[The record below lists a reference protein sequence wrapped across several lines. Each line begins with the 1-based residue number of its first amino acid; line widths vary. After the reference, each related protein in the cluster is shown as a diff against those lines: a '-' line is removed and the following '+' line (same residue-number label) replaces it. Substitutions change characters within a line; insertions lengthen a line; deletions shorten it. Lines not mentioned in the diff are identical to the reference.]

1 VKFQEY
7 MMTDSPHSAH
17 RRKKRFRLCAPE
29 LSLLALLAMA
39 LYSCVSRCQTP
50 TAVPAT
56 PVPAPAAGTPVS
68 NPTPALPANAT
79 GTPITL
85 EEAIRRAQVS
95 DVNYRTA
102 AANKSVAGLDKS
114 IARSALLPGVVY
126 HNAYIYT
133 KPGQQTST
141 NTEITGTTSTP
152 IFIANNSV
160 HEYISQGAV
169 TETIGVA
176 GIADYHRLSAE
187 AEASAARQEVA
198 RRGLVATVIS
208 NYFNVLAAE
217 RKLVVAQR
225 SADEAQRFYQLTQKL
240 EAGRE
245 VAHADVVKA
254 NLQLQQRQRDLSD
267 TGLAAEKARLDL
279 AVLLFP
285 DPLTPFTL
293 TNDLDQPSV
302 LPSKAEVQADG
313 ANNNPDLRAA
323 LQAARAAK
331 YELTAAKAA
340 YLPDLSLGYF
350 YGIDAPQFATKG
362 PNGVNNL
369 GYSAAVTL
377 DIPVWDWFA
386 TRSRVKQSAIRS
398 DLANVELTA
407 TQRQLVASLE
417 VLYNE
422 AAVAV
427 QQLASFDE
435 TVRTAAESLRL
446 TNLRYTA
453 GEATVLEVVDAQN
466 SYSAAEAAKVDAAVR
481 YHVAFGQL
489 QTLTGKLQ

>member
-1 VKFQEY
+1 
-7 MMTDSPHSAH
+7 MMTDSPYSAH
-17 RRKKRFRLCAPE
+17 GRKKRLRRCAPE
-29 LSLLALLAMA
+29 LSLLVGILAMA
-39 LYSCVSRCQTP
+39 LYPDISHSQTP
-50 TAVPAT
+50 AAVTAT
-56 PVPAPAAGTPVS
+56 PVSAPA
-68 NPTPALPANAT
+68 PALPAPAT

-85 EEAIRRAQVS
+85 DEAIQRAQSS

-102 AANKSVAGLDKS
+102 AATKSIAGLDKS

-126 HNAYIYT
+126 HNSYIYT
-133 KPGQQTST
+133 KPGQQSST
-141 NTEITGTTSTP
+141 NTAITGTTSVP

-169 TETIGVA
+169 TETIGLA

-198 RRGLVATVIS
+198 RRGLVATVIG
-208 NYFNVLAAE
+208 NYFGVQAAE

-225 SADEAQRFYQLTQKL
+225 SADEAQRFSQLTQKL

-254 NLQLQQRQRDLSD
+254 NLQLQQRQRDLAD
-267 TGLAAEKARLDL
+267 AGLAAEKARLDL

-285 DPLTPFTL
+285 DPLTPYTL
-293 TNDLDQPSV
+293 TNDLDQPSA
-302 LPSKAEVQADG
+302 LPTKAEVQADG
-313 ANNNPDLRAA
+313 AKNNPDLRAA
-323 LQAARAAK
+323 LQSARAAK
-331 YELTAAKAA
+331 FELNAAKAA

-350 YGIDAPQFATKG
+350 YGIDAPEFATKG
-362 PNGVNNL
+362 PDGTHNL
-369 GYSAAVTL
+369 GYSTVVTL

-386 TRSRVKQSAIRS
+386 THSRVKQSSIRS
-398 DLANVELTA
+398 DLAKVGLTA
-407 TQRQLVASLE
+407 TQRQLIASLE

-422 AAVAV
+422 AAVAL
-427 QQLASFDE
+427 QQVASFDE

-446 TNLRYTA
+446 TNLRYTG

-466 SYSAAEAAKVDAAVR
+466 SYSAAQAAQVDAAVR
-481 YHVAFGQL
+481 YHLAFGQL
-489 QTLTGKLQ
+489 QTLTGKLP

>member
-1 VKFQEY
+1 
-7 MMTDSPHSAH
+7 MTDSPHSALW
-17 RRKKRFRLCAPE
+17 RMKRFRPCAPGP
-29 LSLLALLAMA
+29 SLLV
-39 LYSCVSRCQTP
+39 CVVSLGLSPAIVRAQTP
-50 TAVPAT
+50 ATGATTAISAPS
-56 PVPAPAAGTPVS
+56 PAP
-68 NPTPALPANAT
+68 T

-85 EEAIRRAQVS
+85 EEAIQRAQSS
-95 DVNYRTA
+95 DVAYRTA
-102 AANKSVAGLDKS
+102 AAEKAVAGLDKS

-126 HNAYIYT
+126 HNQYIYT
-133 KPGQQTST
+133 KPGQQSST

-160 HEYISQGAV
+160 HEYISQGVV
-169 TETIGVA
+169 TETIGAA
-176 GIADYHRLSAE
+176 GIANYRRLSAE
-187 AEASAARQEVA
+187 AKASAARQEVA
-198 RRGLVATVIS
+198 RRGLVATVIG
-208 NYFNVLAAE
+208 NYFGLLAAE

-225 SADEAQRFYQLTQKL
+225 SADEAQRFSQLTQKL

-254 NLQLQQRQRDLSD
+254 NLQLQQRQRDLAD
-267 TGLAAEKARLDL
+267 AGLAAEKARLDL

-285 DPLTPFTL
+285 DPLTSYTL
-293 TNDLDQPSV
+293 ANALDQPYV
-302 LPSKAEVQADG
+302 LPSRDEVQAEG
-313 ANNNPDLRAA
+313 AKNNPDLRAA
-323 LQAARAAK
+323 MQAARAAK

-340 YLPDLSLGYF
+340 YLPDLSIEYF
-350 YGIDAPQFATKG
+350 YGIDAPQFALKG
-362 PNGVNNL
+362 PDGTNNL

-377 DIPVWDWFA
+377 DIPIWNWFA
-386 TRSRVKQSAIRS
+386 THSRVKQSAVRS

-417 VLYNE
+417 ELYNE

-427 QQLASFDE
+427 QQVGSFDE

-453 GEATVLEVVDAQN
+453 GEASVLDVVDAQN

>member
-1 VKFQEY
+1 
-7 MMTDSPHSAH
+7 MTDSSHSAH
-17 RRKKRFRLCAPE
+17 RRKNRFRQCAPE
-29 LSLLALLAMA
+29 LSLLVAVVGTV
-39 LYSCVSRCQTP
+39 LYPCVSLCQTP
-50 TAVPAT
+50 TVVPAT
-56 PVPAPAAGTPVS
+56 APPVTGLPGTAATGTPVS
-68 NPTPALPANAT
+68 APIPASAQAT

-85 EEAIRRAQVS
+85 DEAIRRAQIS

-126 HNAYIYT
+126 RNAYIYT
-133 KPGQQTST
+133 KPGQQAST

-152 IFIANNSV
+152 IFIASNSV
-160 HEYISQGAV
+160 HEYVSQGAV
-169 TETIGVA
+169 TETIGIA

-198 RRGLVATVIS
+198 RRGLVATVIG

-225 SADEAQRFYQLTQKL
+225 SADEAQRFFQLTQKL

-254 NLQLQQRQRDLSD
+254 NLQLQQRRRDLSD
-267 TGLAAEKARLDL
+267 AGLAAEKARLDL

-285 DPLTPFTL
+285 DPRTPYTL
-293 TNDLDQPSV
+293 TNDLDQPYV

-313 ANNNPDLRAA
+313 AKNNPDLRAA
-323 LQAARAAK
+323 LQVARAAK
-331 YELTAAKAA
+331 YELTASKAA
-340 YLPDLSLGYF
+340 YLPDLSIGYF
-350 YGIDAPQFATKG
+350 YGIDAPEFALKG
-362 PNGVNNL
+362 PDGSRNL

-386 TRSRVKQSAIRS
+386 TRSRVKQSAIRT

-407 TQRQLVASLE
+407 TQRQLIASIE
-417 VLYNE
+417 ELYNE

-435 TVRTAAESLRL
+435 SVRTSAESLRL

-453 GEATVLEVVDAQN
+453 GEASVLDVVDAQN
-466 SYSAAEAAKVDAAVR
+466 SYSLAEAAKVDAALR

>member
-1 VKFQEY
+1 
-7 MMTDSPHSAH
+7 MMTDSPHSALW
-17 RRKKRFRLCAPE
+17 RKKRFRPCAPE
-29 LSLLALLAMA
+29 LLVCVVAIALHADTLRA
-39 LYSCVSRCQTP
+39 Q
-50 TAVPAT
+50 
-56 PVPAPAAGTPVS
+56 APAAATGTAVS
-68 NPTPALPANAT
+68 ASAPAT

-85 EEAIRRAQVS
+85 EEAIRRAQIS
-95 DVNYRTA
+95 DVAYRTA
-102 AANKSVAGLDKS
+102 AANKSIAGLDKT
-114 IARSALLPGVVY
+114 IGRSALLPGVVY
-126 HNAYIYT
+126 HNQYIYT
-133 KPGQQTST
+133 QPGQFPPPATGST
-141 NTEITGTTSTP
+141 GIP
-152 IFIANNSV
+152 IFIANNGV

-176 GIADYHRLSAE
+176 GIANYHRLSAE

-198 RRGLVATVIS
+198 RRGLVATVIG
-208 NYFNVLAAE
+208 NYFGVLAAE
-217 RKLVVAQR
+217 RKLGVAQR
-225 SADEAQRFYQLTQKL
+225 SADEALRFSQLTQKL

-254 NLQLQQRQRDLSD
+254 NLQLQQRQRDLAD
-267 TGLAAEKARLDL
+267 AGLAAEKARLDL

-285 DPLTPFTL
+285 DPLTPYTL

-313 ANNNPDLRAA
+313 AKNNPDLRAA

-331 YELTAAKAA
+331 FELTAAKAA
-340 YLPDLSLGYF
+340 YIPDLSMAYF
-350 YGIDAPQFATKG
+350 YGIDAPEFATKG
-362 PNGVNNL
+362 RDGTHNL
-369 GYSAAVTL
+369 GYSTVVTI

-386 TRSRVKQSAIRS
+386 THSRVKQSAIRNN
-398 DLANVELTA
+398 LANVELTA

-422 AAVAV
+422 ADVAV

-446 TNLRYTA
+446 TNMRYSA

-466 SYSAAEAAKVDAAVR
+466 SYSAAQSARVDAAVR
-481 YHVAFGQL
+481 YHLAFGQL
-489 QTLTGKLQ
+489 QTLTGKLP